1 MGVIVVSLVQ
11 PVTVRHICCTC
22 PEQLDL
28 HRKHLTQTKT
38 WWPAERHMMKKLKG
52 SLKLSSWL
60 DISFRKVINN
70 VSPPYFLRHHS
81 VHFFCSKIH
90 KDIQCNQNTSFQ
102 QRMSTNCERRGNKS
116 VRSMFHIAILFPVSS
131 YSLLDLWSPVC
142 RLLQVFVSIPI
153 LLSSTTAA
161 LLVYL
166 GSFVSGSN
174 LWLQMS
180 MSRCI
185 WFISFDSL

>member
-38 WWPAERHMMKKLKG
+38 WGPAERHMMKKLKG

-131 YSLLDLWSPVC
+131 YSLLDLWSSVY
-142 RLLQVFVSIPI
+142 RLLQF
-153 LLSSTTAA
+153 LSPFQSYHHPTAA
-161 LLVYL
+161 LLLVYL
-166 GSFVSGSN
+166 GSCVYSSN
-174 LWLQMS
+174 LWL
-180 MSRCI
+180 
-185 WFISFDSL
+185 

>member
-28 HRKHLTQTKT
+28 HRKHRTQAKT
-38 WWPAERHMMKKLKG
+38 WVYEETKGFLKVIKLAI
-52 SLKLSSWL
+52 SL
-60 DISFRKVINN
+60 RKVINN
-70 VSPPYFLRHHS
+70 VSPPLLLASPFSPLLCS
-81 VHFFCSKIH
+81 SKIH

-142 RLLQVFVSIPI
+142 RLLQF
-153 LLSSTTAA
+153 LSPLQSYHLPTAA
-161 LLVYL
+161 LLLVYL
-166 GSFVSGSN
+166 GSCVYSSN
-174 LWLQMS
+174 LWL
-180 MSRCI
+180 
-185 WFISFDSL
+185 